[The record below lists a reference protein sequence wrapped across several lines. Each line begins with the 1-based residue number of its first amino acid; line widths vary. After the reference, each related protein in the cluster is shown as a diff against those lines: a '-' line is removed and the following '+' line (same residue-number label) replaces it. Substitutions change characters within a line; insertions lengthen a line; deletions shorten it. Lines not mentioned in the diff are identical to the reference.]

1 MAGAHLDSVEAGP
14 GINDNGRGTRADR
27 VDGVC
32 RRPVLPAAAGHRAV
46 PDFGMIGSP
55 NAAYFVYDGDDSDG
69 VGAGPDPY
77 GSAQIEQAFV
87 DYLASIDVP
96 PERTDF
102 SGRSDYGPFIAVGIS
117 SGGLFTGVE
126 GIKTEDRPPR
136 GAVRRARRRPVL
148 PPGLRQTSAIPTARR
163 WTATVTPQHS

>member
-1 MAGAHLDSVEAGP
+1 
-14 GINDNGRGTRADR
+14 
-27 VDGVC
+27 
-32 RRPVLPAAAGHRAV
+32 
-46 PDFGMIGSP
+46 MIGSP

-87 DYLASIDVP
+87 DYLASIDVRRS
-96 PERTDF
+96 ERT
-102 SGRSDYGPFIAVGIS
+102 SAAGRTTDRFIAVGIS

-148 PPGLRQTSAIPTARR
+148 PPCVRQTSAIPTARR